1 MVTKYAHISLY
12 PSILPSQVVYGL
24 HIIDKL
30 GSQTSDGPNNSI
42 ICLCFRP
49 FFSKRILLESCLN
62 PACSHLKSD
71 HFRIFRIGIFA
82 SQRFRLGV
90 FLYCLLSY
98 FSSSMNLARIVCLC
112 FRTFFSK
119 KHPRI
124 TLITLVCPMP
134 KKQHFRIFRSGIFPA
149 RLFSLVMFC
158 PILTIFYLFVVK
170 VRRDLSTVGACV
182 VSIPWGVLA
191 LLRYFCSILRYFCH
205 ICTLFC
211 YILPFWW

>member
-1 MVTKYAHISLY
+1 M
-12 PSILPSQVVYGL
+12 
-24 HIIDKL
+24 
-30 GSQTSDGPNNSI
+30 
-42 ICLCFRP
+42 
-49 FFSKRILLESCLN
+49 
-62 PACSHLKSD
+62 
-71 HFRIFRIGIFA
+71 
-82 SQRFRLGV
+82 
-90 FLYCLLSY
+90 YCLLSY

-191 LLRYFCSILRYFCH
+191 LLRYFCSILRYFLPYLH
-205 ICTLFC
+205 TILLYFTLLVVNALFARHTGLTPLCRFFVCFC
-211 YILPFWW
+211 PFSLFFTVFVAFLLYVAMLLLKCGCMRLYMIR